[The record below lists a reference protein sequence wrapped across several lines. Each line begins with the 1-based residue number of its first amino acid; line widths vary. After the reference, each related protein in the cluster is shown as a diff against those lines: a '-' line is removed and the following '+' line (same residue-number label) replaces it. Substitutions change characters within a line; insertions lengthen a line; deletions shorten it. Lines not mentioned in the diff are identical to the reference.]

1 MVKEFSAYSQR
12 LAGFLMM
19 KGFVVK
25 LMRQDMKT
33 RRNIFI
39 FNDSEELQIALKRY
53 ADYKNNNSHN

>member
-1 MVKEFSAYSQR
+1 MVKEFSAYSQK

-19 KGFVVK
+19 RGFVVK

-39 FNDSEELQIALKRY
+39 FNDSQELQIAIKEYCELK
-53 ADYKNNNSHN
+53 K

>member
-1 MVKEFSAYSQR
+1 MIKEFSTYSQR
-12 LAGFLMM
+12 LAGYLMM

-39 FNDSEELQIALKRY
+39 FNDSEELQKTIKNY
-53 ADYKNNNSHN
+53 IEIKNNNL

>member
-1 MVKEFSAYSQR
+1 MIKETGTYSQR
-12 LAGFLMM
+12 LAGYLMM

-39 FNDSEELQIALKRY
+39 FNDSEELQKTIKNY
-53 ADYKNNNSHN
+53 IEIKNNNL

>member
-1 MVKEFSAYSQR
+1 MIKEFSAYSQR

-19 KGFVVK
+19 RGFVVK

-39 FNDSEELQIALKRY
+39 FNDNDELQRVIKEYSNLR
-53 ADYKNNNSHN
+53 NN